1 MGGWTLSYC
10 SVFVHGS
17 ALLIMV
23 ELRVNE
29 SRVHAVVP
37 ATETGTYKLR
47 LIIPLSCHYR
57 LVLLEG

>member
-1 MGGWTLSYC
+1 
-10 SVFVHGS
+10 
-17 ALLIMV
+17 MV